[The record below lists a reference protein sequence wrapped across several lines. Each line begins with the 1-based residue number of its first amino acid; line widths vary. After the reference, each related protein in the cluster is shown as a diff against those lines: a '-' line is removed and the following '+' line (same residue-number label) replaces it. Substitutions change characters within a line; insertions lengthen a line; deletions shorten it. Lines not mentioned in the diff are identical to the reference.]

1 MSYSSLLITGGAGFI
16 GSHVVNLLAKRYPK
30 AQIIVL
36 DALTYAA
43 DPAYIKEAVEL
54 GNTKLIQGDILDATL
69 LRTLFD
75 EHQIDAVI
83 HLAAESH
90 VDRSIADP
98 LAFVEVNV
106 MGTAKLLNQARVS
119 WSGQFEGKRF
129 YHISTDEVYG
139 ALELGEGVFTEE
151 TPYDPRSPYSA
162 SKAASDHL
170 VRAYYHTYGLPV
182 VISNC
187 SNNYGP
193 HQYPEKLIPL
203 VLTRIFNKEPIPVY
217 GTGANVRDWLYVG
230 DHAEAI
236 ALILER
242 GRVGETYNI
251 GTENEQ
257 TNLTLVEHLCD
268 LADEALDNAPK
279 SSRSLITFVPD
290 RAGHD
295 LRYAIDPSKLRDE
308 LGWNP
313 ATPFEDGLRRTIAW
327 YFKRLTTLSQDNQ

>member
-1 MSYSSLLITGGAGFI
+1 M
-16 GSHVVNLLAKRYPK
+16 NLLAARYPS
-30 AQIIVL
+30 AHIVVL

-43 DPAYIKEAVEL
+43 DPAYVQPAVALGRTEL
-54 GNTKLIQGDILDATL
+54 VKGDILDAVL
-69 LRTLFD
+69 LERLFAK
-75 EHQIDAVI
+75 HHFDAVI

-106 MGTAKLLNQARVS
+106 MGTAKLLNAARNA
-119 WSGQFEGKRF
+119 WNGNHEGKRF

-139 ALELGEGVFTEE
+139 ALPLGEGVFTET

-170 VRAYYHTYGLPV
+170 VRAYYHTYDLPV

-203 VLTRIFNKEPIPVY
+203 VLNRIFNKQTIPVY
-217 GTGANVRDWLYVG
+217 GTGANVRDWLYVE

-257 TNLTLVEHLCD
+257 TNLRLVEHLCD
-268 LADEALDNAPK
+268 LADEALNNPAK
-279 SSRSLITFVPD
+279 SSRSLITFVTD

-295 LRYAIDPSKLRDE
+295 LRYAIDPSKLRQE
-308 LGWNP
+308 LGWVP
-313 ATPFEDGLRRTIAW
+313 STPFEQGLRRTIAW
-327 YFKRLTTLSQDNQ
+327 YFDRLTNQPQDTL